1 MLLRLLQVR
10 RFSAP
15 EASPASGLLQASSTF
30 EEWLNSARNR
40 IKPVSSMDLTVL
52 SAMPPCMIRL

>member
-30 EEWLNSARNR
+30 EEWPNSVRNR
-40 IKPVSSMDLTVL
+40 IKPVSSIDLTVL
-52 SAMPPCMIRL
+52 SSMPPCMTRL